1 MRNAGSPSKDSI
13 SDKHKIENTKTG
25 IQSSKP
31 DSCFLLSHLT
41 KTTLRFNFLKLRFN
55 FFFLCFNFP
64 KLEFVHTETKSH
76 KTKTSVRKCK
86 SKSNA
91 RFCLRLSSIII
102 TKRFFLRIYFPNLYS
117 LIIGR

>member
-1 MRNAGSPSKDSI
+1 MRDAGSPSKDSI

-86 SKSNA
+86 SRSNA
-91 RFCLRLSSIII
+91 RFSLYYKINPYSSPHILTVLSNE
-102 TKRFFLRIYFPNLYS
+102 P
-117 LIIGR
+117 LIIFVP